1 MLAHK
6 TEQKILAYTLVL
18 LGIFVWLD
26 SSLNSLEDNL
36 PEDRK
41 KQVMIEKSQRWL
53 LQFFAWANWWWKCQ
67 FLKCRR
73 LEDAHCRE
81 EANASFYVIF
91 LRSQLC
97 MKVPDGSAVKSSS
110 ARDSGDASSISG
122 SGRTPGEG
130 NGNPP
135 QYSCLKNPMDHRAWG
150 LQSLGSQKFRHD
162 WAWDWCMKVNT

>member
-1 MLAHK
+1 ML
-6 TEQKILAYTLVL
+6 L
-18 LGIFVWLD
+18 F
-26 SSLNSLEDNL
+26 
-36 PEDRK
+36 
-41 KQVMIEKSQRWL
+41 
-53 LQFFAWANWWWKCQ
+53 
-67 FLKCRR
+67 
-73 LEDAHCRE
+73 
-81 EANASFYVIF
+81 VIF

-150 LQSLGSQKFRHD
+150 LQS
-162 WAWDWCMKVNT
+162 WAHKNSDTTEHEIDV